1 MSDIGF
7 LSEDE
12 YLEKDYFLESKLEI
26 KTPEEE
32 AKTDKKMK
40 VIKIIFLIMCII
52 LAIEIC
58 IIKFVK
64 PSLSLPKITVSGIS
78 NYTAEEVA
86 DELSIMGSSN
96 WFDFD
101 VEEAVGI
108 LSAEPGIEGVV
119 VEKEFPN
126 KIFVNITERT
136 PVAITFFVQ
145 NNNTIP
151 VQIDRNGV
159 LFYDETKEFLNS
171 DSLPIVSGIPINYL
185 ANGMRIP
192 QMYLPLM
199 EQIAKI
205 SANHKDY
212 FAGISEICVIPT
224 DNDNYELALISAQN
238 KVRVIADRTLNED
251 VLKDMMVVLD
261 IIKRIELDVP
271 EVDLRYQSVSI
282 KTK

>member
-1 MSDIGF
+1 MSDIG
-7 LSEDE
+7 LLPEDD
-12 YLEKDYFLESKLEI
+12 YLEKDYFLESKLEV
-26 KTPEEE
+26 KTPKNEE
-32 AKTDKKMK
+32 KTDKKMK
-40 VIKIIFLIMCII
+40 VIKIIFLIMCVI
-52 LAIEIC
+52 LAIEVC

-64 PSLSLPKITVSGIS
+64 PCLSSPKITISGIS
-78 NYTAEEVA
+78 NYSAEE
-86 DELSIMGSSN
+86 IGSKLLTMDSTN
-96 WFDFD
+96 WLDFD
-101 VEEAVGI
+101 VKEAVGI
-108 LSAEPGIEGVV
+108 LSSEPGIEGVI

-126 KIFVNITERT
+126 KIFVRITERT
-136 PVAITFFVQ
+136 PVALTFFVQ
-145 NNNTIP
+145 DGNTIP

-159 LFYDETKEFLNS
+159 LFYDEDKEFLNS
-171 DSLPIVSGIPINYL
+171 ELLPIVSGIPINYL

-192 QMYLPLM
+192 QMYQPLM

-205 SANHKDY
+205 SANHKEY

-251 VLKDMMVVLD
+251 ALKDMMVVLD
-261 IIKRIELDVP
+261 VIKLIDADVP